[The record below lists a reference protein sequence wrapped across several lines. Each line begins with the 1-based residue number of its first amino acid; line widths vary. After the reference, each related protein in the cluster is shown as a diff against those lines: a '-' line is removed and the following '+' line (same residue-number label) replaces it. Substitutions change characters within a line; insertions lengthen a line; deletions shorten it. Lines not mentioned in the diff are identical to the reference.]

1 MTKKRDRTVR
11 REAERD
17 ARKLADAKEKLA
29 ALEQGGAPDRP
40 IRVDSA
46 SQIELRVESMRC
58 ARCEGELRVHEH
70 VARVVL
76 GHSLRMVD
84 ARCKRCGTRRE
95 VWLVIASDLN

>member
-1 MTKKRDRTVR
+1 MTKKRDRTLR

-17 ARKLADAKEKLA
+17 AEKLADAREKLSL
-29 ALEQGGAPDRP
+29 LEQGGGWERP

-58 ARCEGELRVHEH
+58 PRCDGELKVFEH
-70 VARVVL
+70 VARVVA
-76 GHSLRMVD
+76 GHALRMVD
-84 ARCKRCGTRRE
+84 ARCKRCRHRRE

>member
-1 MTKKRDRTVR
+1 MKKRDRTLR

-17 ARKLADAKEKLA
+17 AEKLADARQKLA
-29 ALEQGGAPDRP
+29 LLEQGGSPERP

-58 ARCEGELRVHEH
+58 ARCDGELKVHEH
-70 VARVVL
+70 VARVVA
-76 GHSLRMVD
+76 GQSLRMVD

-95 VWLVIASDLN
+95 VWLVIAHDLN

>member
-1 MTKKRDRTVR
+1 MSKKRDRSVR

-17 ARKLADAKEKLA
+17 AEKLADARQRLA
-29 ALEQGGAPDRP
+29 LLEQGGSWERP
-40 IRVDSA
+40 IRVESA

-58 ARCEGELRVHEH
+58 ARCDGELKVHEH
-70 VARVVL
+70 VARNVG

>member
-1 MTKKRDRTVR
+1 MSKKRDRTVR

-17 ARKLADAKEKLA
+17 AEKLADARQRLA
-29 ALEQGGAPDRP
+29 LLEQGGSSERP

-58 ARCEGELRVHEH
+58 ARCDGELKVHEH
-70 VARVVL
+70 VARSVA
-76 GHSLRMVD
+76 GQSLRMVD
-84 ARCKRCGTRRE
+84 ARCKRCGTRRD